1 MRSQGSL
8 DIVCIAQPSWDG
20 PYAKSTV
27 LLMKELAYY
36 HRVLYVDYAFTW
48 NDFFKTILKKQNAPI
63 LQMMGLKD
71 RVRVIRKDGKKISLA
86 VLTLPPLLPINFLP
100 HGWLYRLLNKIN
112 SMTASLSIHRAM
124 ERMKFRK
131 PVVINAF
138 SPALGLG
145 LLHQLDEALTLYYCY
160 DEIKE
165 AQWSGKHGGEME
177 KEFAT
182 KADAIIVSSD
192 SLGKDKASLNHETFV
207 VKNGVDINFF
217 QPSAKGLIGNKK
229 TPVVGFVGSL
239 DSRIDYVLLNEL
251 ITHSPEL
258 HFRFIGRIVD
268 SGFEPLK
275 NLPNVE
281 WIAPVAYNK
290 LPSLIEKFDV
300 GIIPFVISPFT
311 EKIYPLKINEY
322 LAMGKPVVMTSFA
335 SLPEFDTMA
344 VRADSGA
351 EFKAAVLSVVKS
363 DNQEKQKQREQFA
376 RKNSWQERAK
386 EFTKIIETV
395 GSEKD

>member
-1 MRSQGSL
+1 MKSQSSL

-27 LLMKELAYY
+27 LLMKELAHD

-48 NDFFKTILKKQNAPI
+48 NDFFKTLFKKQNAPV

-71 RVRVIRKDGKKISLA
+71 RVRVIQKDGKKISLA

-100 HGWLYRLLNKIN
+100 HGWLYRVLNKIN
-112 SMTASLSIHRAM
+112 SLTASLSIHKAM
-124 ERMKFRK
+124 ERMKFRS

-145 LLHQLDEALTLYYCY
+145 LLDHLDEAMTLYYCY

-165 AQWSGKHGGEME
+165 AQWSGKHGGAME
-177 KEFAT
+177 KEFAA

-192 SLGKDKASLNHETFV
+192 SLGKEKAELNQETFV

-217 QPSAKGLIGNKK
+217 QPSADASS
-229 TPVVGFVGSL
+229 TDAPTSVVGFVGSL
-239 DSRIDYVLLNEL
+239 DSRIDYTLLYDL
-251 ITHSPEL
+251 ITHSPEM

-268 SGFEPLK
+268 PAFNPLLV
-275 NLPNVE
+275 LPNVE
-281 WIAPVAYNK
+281 WIAPVAYSK

-335 SLPEFDTMA
+335 DLPEFDTMA

-351 EFKAAVLSVVKS
+351 AFKAAILSALKTDS
-363 DNQEKQKQREQFA
+363 PEKHKQREQFA
-376 RKNSWQERAK
+376 RKNSWQERAR

>member
-1 MRSQGSL
+1 MRSENSF

-27 LLMKELAYY
+27 LLMKELAQRN
-36 HRVLYVDYAFTW
+36 RVLYVDYAFTW
-48 NDFFKTILKKQNAPI
+48 KDFFKTLLKKQKAPL

-71 RVRVIRKDGKKISLA
+71 RIRVIQKKGKEVSLA

-112 SMTASLSIHRAM
+112 SLTASLSIHKAM
-124 ERMKFRK
+124 ERMKFDK

-145 LLHQLDEALTLYYCY
+145 LLHRLDETLTLYYCY

-165 AQWSGKHGGEME
+165 AEWSGKHGGAME
-177 KEFAT
+177 KEFAA

-192 SLGKDKASLNHETFV
+192 SLSKEKVTLNHETFV

-217 QPSAKGLIGNKK
+217 QPSAQPVSKAEAV
-229 TPVVGFVGSL
+229 PVVGFVGSL
-239 DSRIDYVLLNEL
+239 DSRIDYALLKDL

-258 HFRFIGRIVD
+258 HFRFIGRVVD
-268 SGFEPLK
+268 STFESLQT
-275 NLPNVE
+275 LPNVE
-281 WIAPVAYNK
+281 WIAPVAYNQ
-290 LPSLIEKFDV
+290 LPLLIEKFDV

-335 SLPEFDTMA
+335 ALPEFDTMA

-351 EFKAAVLSVVKS
+351 TFKAAIHSALKT
-363 DNQEKQKQREQFA
+363 DNLEKHSQREEFA

-386 EFTKIIETV
+386 EFNRIIETV
-395 GSEKD
+395 GCEKD